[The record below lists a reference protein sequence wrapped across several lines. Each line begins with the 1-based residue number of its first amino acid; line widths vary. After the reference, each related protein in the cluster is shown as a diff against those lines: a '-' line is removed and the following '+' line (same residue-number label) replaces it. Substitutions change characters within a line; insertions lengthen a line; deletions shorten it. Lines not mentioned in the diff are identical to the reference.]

1 MSIYKLPRSSHAI
14 IAAEDTYDEKRD
26 QAVPPPIATDRPTS
40 SRPLEK
46 SLATERR
53 RKETEVVVNLGGSFI
68 AAGSLADPKTPRGL
82 PMVEEENQRG
92 SGSIDVNL
100 TIDRGKERLGTVPE
114 SIAPSTT
121 AHSHGATNTG
131 TGTGTAVT
139 GGTDGE
145 ESYMAK
151 KMAHIMTNERAF
163 KVLNRIEQK
172 LAGTDSQLWG
182 ERVGVVGSGPEGQAQ
197 SKAIDVEEQV
207 QYLIEEA
214 TKHENLAQGGWS
226 TASKLRISPL
236 TVSCSFSR
244 ISARMASYLVKLRSG
259 SFST

>member
-1 MSIYKLPRSSHAI
+1 VSSDLGCHRADFGTLSST
-14 IAAEDTYDEKRD
+14 AEDTYDEKRD
-26 QAVPPPIATDRPTS
+26 QAVPPPIITGQTDRSTS

-46 SLATERR
+46 SLVTERR

-68 AAGSLADPKTPRGL
+68 AAGSLANPKVPHAGRGL
-82 PMVEEENQRG
+82 ARVEEESQRG

-100 TIDRGKERLGTVPE
+100 TMDRGKERLVTVLE
-114 SIAPSTT
+114 STAPSTT
-121 AHSHGATNTG
+121 THSQGLTN

-139 GGTDGE
+139 RGTDGE

-182 ERVGVVGSGPEGQAQ
+182 DRVGAVGSTSEGQ
-197 SKAIDVEEQV
+197 SHGKAIEVDEQV

-226 TASKLRISPL
+226 TEFEVHNHPL
-236 TVSCSFSR
+236 
-244 ISARMASYLVKLRSG
+244 
-259 SFST
+259 